1 MTAQTAIAGSS
12 SGLLLSGFAYLTGTG
27 FPDIESGSGHHLKSD
42 RLFLI
47 FSVPR

>member
-27 FPDIESGSGHHLKSD
+27 FPISKAGL
-42 RLFLI
+42 
-47 FSVPR
+47 VTT